1 MNFEYKCVSA
11 PMNLIIKK
19 QSDMD
24 KAVANFADIINKEAV
39 QGWEFY
45 TMEQIACTVPA
56 GCLASIFGKKEDTTY
71 SNMLIFRR
79 PR

>member
-1 MNFEYKCVSA
+1 MGYEYKCVAA
-11 PMNLIIKK
+11 PMKLIIKK

-24 KAVANFADIINKEAV
+24 SAVANFANIINKEAMY
-39 QGWEFY
+39 GWEFCS
-45 TMEQIACTVPA
+45 MEQIACTVPA
-56 GCLASIFGKKEDTTY
+56 GCFSIFYKKDETTY